1 MREKIMEILTGLRPE
16 CDFENSDNYIE
27 DGLLDSMDIVAL
39 VDSVEE
45 EYGISIPGTAISA
58 KYFGNLDSIV
68 PGIAPLITRIPLS
81 PSTMTTLRFCTVQLT
96 APICPGIFL
105 PGTTLPGVEV
115 APIEPTLL

>member
-1 MREKIMEILTGLRPE
+1 MREKIMEILSGLLPE

-45 EYGISIPGTAISA
+45 EYGITIPGTAISA

-68 PGIAPLITRIPLS
+68 ELI
-81 PSTMTTLRFCTVQLT
+81 
-96 APICPGIFL
+96 
-105 PGTTLPGVEV
+105 EKYK
-115 APIEPTLL
+115 

>member
-68 PGIAPLITRIPLS
+68 ELI
-81 PSTMTTLRFCTVQLT
+81 
-96 APICPGIFL
+96 
-105 PGTTLPGVEV
+105 EKYK
-115 APIEPTLL
+115 

>member
-1 MREKIMEILTGLRPE
+1 MREKIMEILSGLRPE

-45 EYGISIPGTAISA
+45 EYGITIPGIAISA

-68 PGIAPLITRIPLS
+68 ELI
-81 PSTMTTLRFCTVQLT
+81 
-96 APICPGIFL
+96 
-105 PGTTLPGVEV
+105 EKYK
-115 APIEPTLL
+115 

>member
-1 MREKIMEILTGLRPE
+1 MREKIMDILSGLRPE

-45 EYGISIPGTAISA
+45 EYGITIPGTAISA

-68 PGIAPLITRIPLS
+68 ELI
-81 PSTMTTLRFCTVQLT
+81 
-96 APICPGIFL
+96 
-105 PGTTLPGVEV
+105 EKYK
-115 APIEPTLL
+115 

>member
-1 MREKIMEILTGLRPE
+1 MEILSGLRPE

-45 EYGISIPGTAISA
+45 EYGITIPGTAISA

-68 PGIAPLITRIPLS
+68 ELI
-81 PSTMTTLRFCTVQLT
+81 
-96 APICPGIFL
+96 
-105 PGTTLPGVEV
+105 EKYK
-115 APIEPTLL
+115 

>member
-1 MREKIMEILTGLRPE
+1 MRENIMEILSGLRTE

-45 EYGISIPGTAISA
+45 EYGITIPGTAISA

-68 PGIAPLITRIPLS
+68 ELI
-81 PSTMTTLRFCTVQLT
+81 
-96 APICPGIFL
+96 
-105 PGTTLPGVEV
+105 EKYK
-115 APIEPTLL
+115 